1 MAALVLPAVGFML
14 TFARIGRRM
23 GTFAWQ
29 RSEGH
34 PRVRVAYALAAAA
47 AIGLVAFSWWPNG
60 EYRPIQPSETGTLSG
75 AVRSLKDVGT
85 GRPSLTAERTAEL
98 NGAPAESARF
108 PEPKDTGS
116 QSEEQGGKKNSSQSP
131 ADDGSGSGNGQDE
144 SGRTPS
150 RQEPQSQQGQQ
161 QTTTPQPGTQTAP
174 QQQQTTPSG
183 TPPSDQPPAEQ
194 PVEPPTSTTP

>member
-1 MAALVLPAVGFML
+1 VLPAVGFTL

-29 RSEGH
+29 RSESH

-60 EYRPIQPSETGTLSG
+60 EYRPIQPSEKGTLSR

-85 GRPSLTAERTAEL
+85 GRPSLTAQRAAEL

-108 PEPKDTGS
+108 PGPKDTGS
-116 QSEEQGGKKNSSQSP
+116 RGNEQGGKKNSSQSP
-131 ADDGSGSGNGQDE
+131 ADDGSGNGQDE
-144 SGRTPS
+144 SGQTPS
-150 RQEPQSQQGQQ
+150 GQEKQSQQGQQ
-161 QTTTPQPGTQTAP
+161 QTNTPKPGTQTAP
-174 QQQQTTPSG
+174 EQQQTTPSG